1 MATTKREVK
10 TPGEDPQA
18 TTGAAPTEE
27 TGSTEGSTEGS
38 GTETTKASGTPSVAD
53 LLAIIEQ
60 QAAQVA
66 NLTAA
71 MQNISRAQTPAARV
85 TEELPDIDSLDK
97 ASIKTP
103 LLTKSGW
110 YVPETFGSNPNAAR

>member
-18 TTGAAPTEE
+18 TTETASAEE
-27 TGSTEGSTEGS
+27 TGTTEGS
-38 GTETTKASGTPSVAD
+38 GTETTQASGTPTVAD

-71 MQNISRAQTPAARV
+71 VQNISRAQTPAARL

-97 ASIKTP
+97 STIKTP
-103 LLTKSGW
+103 VLTKQGW